1 MPLSRSF
8 RILAVATVLVGVAI
22 AFVFITG
29 SAKKSSGASS
39 QQDLSST
46 DEGFWS
52 PPDSTQI
59 PHDEEGNLILYGK
72 DLIANTS
79 MYFGPK
85 GIVSAISNGMNCQ
98 NCHLQAGTK
107 IWGNN
112 YSGVYST
119 YPKFRE
125 RSGTIENIY
134 KRVNDCIE
142 RSLNGHTI
150 DTMSREMQ
158 AMQAYI
164 SWLGKNVEKDV
175 RPKGVGIRDITLLDR
190 PADPVKGKIVYTETC
205 QRCHGENGEGTFNSD
220 HSGYVYP
227 PLWGD
232 HSYTTAA
239 GLFRLS
245 RFAGYI
251 KDNMPFGISHKNA
264 ELSDEQ
270 AWDVAAFVNSQP
282 RTIKK
287 FIKDYP
293 DISGKPFDY
302 PFGPYADSFTETQHK
317 YGPFAPI
324 KEEQKKLAEAKK
336 KKI

>member
-1 MPLSRSF
+1 MPLPRSF
-8 RILAVATVLVGVAI
+8 RLFAVATILIGVAI
-22 AFVFITG
+22 AFVFVTG
-29 SAKKSSGASS
+29 SANKSPGVIAP
-39 QQDLSST
+39 QNFSST
-46 DEGFWS
+46 NEGFWL

-59 PHDEEGNLILYGK
+59 PRNEEGNLIRYGR

-79 MYFGPK
+79 VYFGPK
-85 GIVSAISNGMNCQ
+85 GTVAQISNGMNCQ
-98 NCHLQAGTK
+98 NCHLEAGTK
-107 IWGNN
+107 AFGNN

-125 RSGTIENIY
+125 RSGAIENIY

-142 RSLNGHTI
+142 RSLNGNTI

-158 AMQAYI
+158 AMHSYI
-164 SWLGKNVEKDV
+164 AWLGKNVEKGV
-175 RPKGVGIRDITLLDR
+175 RPKGVGLRDITLLDR
-190 PADPVKGKIVYTETC
+190 AADPAKGKLIYTATC
-205 QRCHGENGEGTFNSD
+205 QRCHGENGEGALNGGQ
-220 HSGYVYP
+220 SGYVYP

-245 RFAGYI
+245 RFAGYV

-264 ELSDEQ
+264 QLSDEE
-270 AWDVAAFVNSQP
+270 AWDIAAFVNSQP

-293 DISGKPFDY
+293 DISSKPFDY
-302 PFGPYADSFTETQHK
+302 PFGPYADTFSEKQHK
-317 YGPFAPI
+317 YGPFGPI
-324 KEEQKKLAEAKK
+324 KEEQKKMATANKNK
-336 KKI
+336 G